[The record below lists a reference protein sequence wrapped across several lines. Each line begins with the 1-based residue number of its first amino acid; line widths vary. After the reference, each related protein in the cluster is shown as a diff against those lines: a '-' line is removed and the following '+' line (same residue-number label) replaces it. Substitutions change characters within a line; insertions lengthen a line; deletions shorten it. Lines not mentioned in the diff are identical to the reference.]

1 MNRIL
6 RSTLLLAS
14 TSLLFFAPQAARA
27 QVLACGTV
35 VTQSVTLQ
43 ADVVCPPY
51 MDGLTVGASNITIDL
66 NGYAIVGAW
75 NAFQSPQSFG
85 SAIVSSLFDG
95 VTITNGYI
103 KGFNTPIVL
112 VGGKGHQ
119 VYKMEALIDQS
130 YPVIL
135 NGTSFSVV
143 ENNDFRGIELS
154 SSFTNGS
161 VGNRISGNRLGS
173 GPGGGGGLL
182 EVRECSTY
190 ENVVEGNTIT
200 GEPGQ
205 VAPVVVVRNQA
216 HGINFTGNTIVGSV
230 QFQGAS
236 NTFRKNRVSADPTA
250 SWAVGVFRDR
260 SADPVFCKIDEGVG
274 NQITDNSITGAF
286 HGIRVQSVSGV
297 GVAHDNLITR
307 NVFSRHS
314 IGGIFFTVSAED
326 NDGRGNHYSSLP
338 FPVIDH
344 GRGNRWP

>member
-1 MNRIL
+1 MNRTL

-14 TSLLFFAPQAARA
+14 TSLLLLVAPAARA
-27 QVLACGTV
+27 QVLACGSV

-66 NGYAIVGAW
+66 NGYAIVGSW
-75 NAFQSPQSFG
+75 NAFRSPHSYG
-85 SAIVSSLFDG
+85 SAIVSSSFDG

-103 KGFNTPIVL
+103 KGFTTPIVI
-112 VGGKGHQ
+112 VGGKGHL
-119 VYKMEALIDQS
+119 VYKMEARIDQS

-154 SSFTNGS
+154 SSFASAS

-182 EVRECSTY
+182 EVRECTTY

-205 VAPVVVVRNQA
+205 FPPVVVVRNQA
-216 HGINFTGNTIVGSV
+216 HGINFTGNSIVGSV

-250 SWAVGVFRDR
+250 SWAMGIFRDR
-260 SADPVFCKIDEGVG
+260 SADPIFCKIDEGMD
-274 NQITDNSITGAF
+274 NQVTDNQFSGGF
-286 HGIRVQSVSGV
+286 HGIRVQSVSGA

-307 NVFSRHS
+307 NTFSRHS

-326 NDGRGNHYSSLP
+326 NNARGNHYSGLP